1 MDAHLPQPL
10 RRRLVRSGRSPEAIR
25 IYADQNDS
33 ESLRFLVYKLRNL
46 RGIRQEYASD
56 ANSPLLPYLVEDF
69 VSNVQETYDNTADT
83 AYLSVIDRA
92 RVLQREQQDFIAF
105 AQKVVAEKRSKSLA
119 MWQSAIAMMYY
130 YSGQYAQAD
139 QAAEAALPLS
149 GTPMM
154 RTNARD
160 VRVFTSLAHRG
171 ITDATLN
178 AIVPDLRRWEEDTES
193 GHGRNLHTRLV
204 RQDLIPALE
213 KAHRP
218 FDALLAQRAEFYDST
233 LINMD
238 SGRGYDPNMIYG
250 SSYFDA
256 IDRLSADSLKAYYTY
271 LHSPAREAWQKLW
284 KPTSFAGKEFYYDLM
299 GTRLLRECRFA
310 EAIPYL
316 EKTSLTFLASQNI
329 AIYAAMRDYKVER
342 WYRRQPVH
350 DYDPE
355 MEYNIEENSKLKFC
369 QDVLRLQSQLKAAD
383 DVALRQ
389 RIAYRLASYLAQASA
404 AGDCWYLSRYG
415 ISALSSDVY
424 EDDLGTDRFRGDALQ
439 QLALR
444 YLDIAAGST
453 DRNLRERAP
462 RRSRVVA
469 RRSGSHRPLRQHFA
483 PPHLPQAVAS
493 VQSLHEVGRM
503 ARHGA
508 RLGLRQSL
516 RHSHPFCPR
525 QLSPSRPPAPSGKRP
540 LQLVAALRF
549 AHSFVLMPRCVFHL

>member
-1 MDAHLPQPL
+1 
-10 RRRLVRSGRSPEAIR
+10 
-25 IYADQNDS
+25 
-33 ESLRFLVYKLRNL
+33 
-46 RGIRQEYASD
+46 
-56 ANSPLLPYLVEDF
+56 
-69 VSNVQETYDNTADT
+69 
-83 AYLSVIDRA
+83 
-92 RVLQREQQDFIAF
+92 
-105 AQKVVAEKRSKSLA
+105 
-119 MWQSAIAMMYY
+119 
-130 YSGQYAQAD
+130 
-139 QAAEAALPLS
+139 
-149 GTPMM
+149 
-154 RTNARD
+154 
-160 VRVFTSLAHRG
+160 
-171 ITDATLN
+171 
-178 AIVPDLRRWEEDTES
+178 
-193 GHGRNLHTRLV
+193 
-204 RQDLIPALE
+204 
-213 KAHRP
+213 
-218 FDALLAQRAEFYDST
+218 
-233 LINMD
+233 
-238 SGRGYDPNMIYG
+238 
-250 SSYFDA
+250 
-256 IDRLSADSLKAYYTY
+256 
-271 LHSPAREAWQKLW
+271 
-284 KPTSFAGKEFYYDLM
+284 M

-404 AGDCWYLSRYG
+404 AGDCWFLSRYG

-439 QLALR
+439 RLSIH
-444 YLDIAAGST
+444 YLDLAAGAT
-453 DRNLRERAP
+453 DRNLRERALVGLAWLP
-462 RRSRVVA
+462 DDPAHIDRYDNT
-469 RRSGSHRPLRQHFA
+469 SHR
-483 PPHLPQAVAS
+483 PHLPQAVAS

-549 AHSFVLMPRCVFHL
+549 AHSFVLMSRCVFHL